1 MALTFQTGIN
11 QHSQNNLT
19 DYALFLGGLNV
30 TRDAL
35 LQYDPL
41 KTGFGR
47 IFMIRRPLFLEKIA
61 STDENFRGKLNKF
74 KHVLE
79 YANTGVSGNN
89 NISVQFN
96 PMQGGYSNKSMD
108 IPNIAQD
115 DANEL
120 VIKTYE
126 FSGSLMRELI
136 QFWINGV
143 TDIQTGY
150 SHYNGADL
158 PIQQANHTAEF
169 IYLVTDQSGRKVEY
183 ACLWANCFPKEIKLD
198 HFNYDAGQHE
208 LVQMDIAFSATRYI
222 SPQIND
228 LATRLNQRYNVL
240 MNSLNFHSGYT
251 FSKIDLESTR
261 GTNSVGTYYN
271 NISGKFAPKSKAD
284 ANTIIGQ
291 NADYVPVATPTYYKS
306 SSGSVVPV
314 EN

>member
-11 QHSQNNLT
+11 QHVQNNLT

-47 IFMIRRPLFLEKIA
+47 IFMIRQPLFLETIA
-61 STDENFRGKLNKF
+61 KSDSDFRAKLNKF

-126 FSGSLMRELI
+126 FSGSLMREII

-183 ACLWANCFPKEIKLD
+183 SCLWANCFPKEIKLD

-251 FSKIDLESTR
+251 FANIESTS
-261 GTNSVGTYYN
+261 T
-271 NISGKFAPKSKAD
+271 ID
-284 ANTIIGQ
+284 ANHAGKYYDNKVGKLKPKRRSEADTIIGQ
-291 NADYVPVATPTYYKS
+291 DADYVPIASPTYFKS
-306 SSGSVVPV
+306 ATGDIVPV
-314 EN
+314 ST